1 LYSLHGATSALAQ
14 AEPQQQQQQQQPAG
28 ATAGSEE
35 GWSAGKLRSKADEV
49 MAGGDYE
56 GAVNLLHRAIE
67 LEPLNAVNLH
77 RLYKLHHRRRN
88 YVPALDAIAK
98 AVDLLDKDSNGSNSY
113 RASKARLLVQ
123 LGQCDRAVQEYEL
136 SMASSNEDN
145 HGNGDDDDDDD
156 DDLARARE
164 CAYVIQEANRA
175 FLNEQYEAAAALY
188 DRALQYVEVAS
199 DLIWPRA
206 QSLYHSGDYY
216 GCISESAKLLKQ
228 HPNHVEALRLRGHAY
243 LRLGEHDQAVLHFRE
258 GLKLDPEHAECKAGH
273 RLIKNLDKKKAKGD
287 RAYDEGQYQAAIDHW
302 ISALEVDPTHKAFT
316 RPLTLRLA
324 VAYSKLGDHHRAADV
339 AREHLDEEETI
350 EGLWTLGECQLA
362 ADRFDDALETYRR
375 AADLANEGSADETKK
390 EAQEKLKAAQVA
402 LKQSKEK
409 NYYKI
414 LGVPRTA
421 SQKEIKKAYRSLALQ
436 WHPDKVSEDQKEKAQ
451 KLFHDIGEAYEV
463 LSDEQLRGKYDR
475 GEEVFENQGGGQRH
489 HTDPF
494 QFYNRQFHHGG
505 GQQQFHFRFQ

>member
-1 LYSLHGATSALAQ
+1 MAQ
-14 AEPQQQQQQQQPAG
+14 QAQQQQQH
-28 ATAGSEE
+28 ATSDADDEGSL
-35 GWSAGKLRSKADEV
+35 WSAGKLRSKADEV

-56 GAVNLLHRAIE
+56 GAVKLLHRAVE
-67 LEPLNAVNLH
+67 LEPSNSVNLF

-88 YVPALDAIAK
+88 YVSALDAIAR
-98 AVDLLDKDSNGSNSY
+98 AVQLHEGEEGSESATADSY
-113 RASKARLLVQ
+113 RVSKAKLLVQ
-123 LGQCDRAVQEYEL
+123 LGQCDRALQEYEFIL
-136 SMASSNEDN
+136 SKSKGSSNRAADSIA
-145 HGNGDDDDDDD
+145 DVDD
-156 DDLARARE
+156 DDLRKARE
-164 CAYVIQEANRA
+164 CAHVIHEANRA
-175 FLNEQYEAAAALY
+175 FLNEQYETAASLY

-206 QSLYHSGDYY
+206 QSLYHSGDFY

-243 LRLGEHDQAVLHFRE
+243 LKLGEHDQAVLHFRE

-273 RLIKNLDKKKAKGD
+273 RLIKNLDKKKAKGNQ
-287 RAYDEGQYQAAIDHW
+287 AYDDGRYQEAVDHW
-302 ISALEVDPTHKAFT
+302 TSALQVDPTHRAFN
-316 RPLTLRLA
+316 RPLLLRLA
-324 VAYSKLGDHHRAADV
+324 IAYSKLGDHDRAYDIANK
-339 AREHLDEEETI
+339 HLDEEETV
-350 EGLWTLGECQLA
+350 EGLWTVGECQLA
-362 ADRFDDALETYRR
+362 AERFDDALETYRR
-375 AADLANEGSADETKK
+375 AIDVANEGSSDDTKR
-390 EAQEKLKAAQVA
+390 EAQEKYKAAQVA

-414 LGVPRTA
+414 LGVSRTA
-421 SQKEIKKAYRSLALQ
+421 TPKEIKKAYRSLALQ
-436 WHPDKVSEDQKEKAQ
+436 WHPDKVSEDQKEKGE

-505 GQQQFHFRFQ
+505 GGQQQQQFHFRFH